1 MNNNKLRRIILEE
14 LSRVQPTAPYRRAQK
29 LGLMDYLGESSD
41 RHLLEL
47 DDSTVISTGMSINEQ
62 DLDDEFNISDA
73 GEAYN
78 PMDLEQEIVP
88 PPAGPSPETE
98 TETEP
103 ETEDDP
109 GAEAPDEET
118 VADDSPADGT
128 IPDIVTPPP
137 PITGDGDPDGADS
150 DGSPEDVTTDAD
162 DGSGPER
169 DVDGPGDFPSA
180 PPVEIPTDEDLE
192 QDTLNA
198 GVIAYIDNISTSGDP
213 AGTSESR
220 SRPIGT
226 SLLKLLYHD

>member
-62 DLDDEFNISDA
+62 GLDTEFDITDA
-73 GEAYN
+73 GEAF
-78 PMDLEQEIVP
+78 D
-88 PPAGPSPETE
+88 AGAGVPSPEIVTATVE
-98 TETEP
+98 PPPETEP
-103 ETEDDP
+103 ETDDDP
-109 GAEAPDEET
+109 GSEAPDEEA

-150 DGSPEDVTTDAD
+150 DGSPEDVATDAD
-162 DGSGPER
+162 DGSGPDR
-169 DVDGPGDFPSA
+169 DVEGPGDFPSA
-180 PPVEIPTDEDLE
+180 PPGEIPTDEDLE

-198 GVIAYIDNISTSGDP
+198 GVIDYIDNISTSGDP